1 MWKDFFYFTKTER
14 QGIIVLVV
22 LIIGVFSI
30 PRLVQLFSTPQE
42 VTPEEDEKFKL
53 EYDEFI
59 SSIKEIKP
67 QRKFAEGDP
76 PKNDSYSPKEV
87 RLSIFD
93 PNTADSI
100 TFISLGLP
108 PWIAKNILRY
118 RKKQGK
124 FRHPE
129 DFRKIYGLT
138 EEQYQTL
145 RPYIQITEDFSST
158 NKDTVRLLTT
168 PSIQRDTLLKYLPGT
183 IISLIGNQ

>member
-108 PWIAKNILRY
+108 
-118 RKKQGK
+118 
-124 FRHPE
+124 
-129 DFRKIYGLT
+129 
-138 EEQYQTL
+138 
-145 RPYIQITEDFSST
+145 SC
-158 NKDTVRLLTT
+158 DTVDRLFRIIHGHVICTIRLESFALT
-168 PSIQRDTLLKYLPGT
+168 SFVR
-183 IISLIGNQ
+183 ISFLNR

>member
-76 PKNDSYSPKEV
+76 PKNDSYSPK
-87 RLSIFD
+87 RSQAL
-93 PNTADSI
+93 
-100 TFISLGLP
+100 
-108 PWIAKNILRY
+108 
-118 RKKQGK
+118 
-124 FRHPE
+124 
-129 DFRKIYGLT
+129 
-138 EEQYQTL
+138 
-145 RPYIQITEDFSST
+145 YIRSEHCRFH
-158 NKDTVRLLTT
+158 
-168 PSIQRDTLLKYLPGT
+168 YFY
-183 IISLIGNQ
+183 LIGIAFVDS

>member
-108 PWIAKNILRY
+108 AKQDAICL
-118 RKKQGK
+118 
-124 FRHPE
+124 
-129 DFRKIYGLT
+129 
-138 EEQYQTL
+138 
-145 RPYIQITEDFSST
+145 
-158 NKDTVRLLTT
+158 
-168 PSIQRDTLLKYLPGT
+168 
-183 IISLIGNQ
+183 

>member
-67 QRKFAEGDP
+67 DRK
-76 PKNDSYSPKEV
+76 ST
-87 RLSIFD
+87 RLNS
-93 PNTADSI
+93 SH
-100 TFISLGLP
+100 
-108 PWIAKNILRY
+108 K
-118 RKKQGK
+118 
-124 FRHPE
+124 
-129 DFRKIYGLT
+129 T
-138 EEQYQTL
+138 ES
-145 RPYIQITEDFSST
+145 RMPSSA
-158 NKDTVRLLTT
+158 
-168 PSIQRDTLLKYLPGT
+168 
-183 IISLIGNQ
+183 

>member
-76 PKNDSYSPKEV
+76 PKNYSYSPKEV

-100 TFISLGLP
+100 TFISFIKALP
-108 PWIAKNILRY
+108 IAN
-118 RKKQGK
+118 
-124 FRHPE
+124 
-129 DFRKIYGLT
+129 T
-138 EEQYQTL
+138 
-145 RPYIQITEDFSST
+145 
-158 NKDTVRLLTT
+158 
-168 PSIQRDTLLKYLPGT
+168 SIP
-183 IISLIGNQ
+183 

>member
-138 EEQYQTL
+138 DEQYQTL
-145 RPYIQITEDFSST
+145 HPYIRITEQSST
-158 NKDTVRLLTT
+158 KDTVRLLMK
-168 PSIQRDTLLKYLPGT
+168 QRMPQDTLFKYQPGT
-183 IISLIGNQ
+183 VINLN

>member
-76 PKNDSYSPKEV
+76 PKNYSYSPKE
-87 RLSIFD
+87 
-93 PNTADSI
+93 AE
-100 TFISLGLP
+100 
-108 PWIAKNILRY
+108 AKKKAEEKAKQEK
-118 RKKQGK
+118 KKQTESKYRRNLQIRSQNKNNARVQK
-124 FRHPE
+124 FDLR
-129 DFRKIYGLT
+129 RKIKNN
-138 EEQYQTL
+138 
-145 RPYIQITEDFSST
+145 F
-158 NKDTVRLLTT
+158 LL
-168 PSIQRDTLLKYLPGT
+168 PF
-183 IISLIGNQ
+183 

>member
-76 PKNDSYSPKEV
+76 LYSIRTLPIPLL
-87 RLSIFD
+87 LSHWD
-93 PNTADSI
+93 C
-100 TFISLGLP
+100 
-108 PWIAKNILRY
+108 LR
-118 RKKQGK
+118 G
-124 FRHPE
+124 
-129 DFRKIYGLT
+129 
-138 EEQYQTL
+138 
-145 RPYIQITEDFSST
+145 
-158 NKDTVRLLTT
+158 
-168 PSIQRDTLLKYLPGT
+168 
-183 IISLIGNQ
+183 